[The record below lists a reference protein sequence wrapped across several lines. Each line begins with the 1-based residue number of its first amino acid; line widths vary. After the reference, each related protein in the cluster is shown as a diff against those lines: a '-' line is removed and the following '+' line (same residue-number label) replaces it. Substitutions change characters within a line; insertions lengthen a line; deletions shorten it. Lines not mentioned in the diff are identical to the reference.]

1 MNVQL
6 KIAGKVRFAA
16 PIVPQKN
23 SLPVSVIKEYIGED
37 SHDQRIDNF
46 LFKRYRDVPKSHIY
60 QLLRSG
66 QVRVN
71 GKRVNASYRLL
82 SGDMVRIPPIKRE
95 ERKSLD
101 SVQITSSQRID
112 FEVLFEDDALLVIDK
127 PAGVAVHGGSGV
139 SFGVIE
145 QLRAQNPTWKFLE
158 LVHRLD
164 RETSGVLL
172 LAKKRSALV
181 ELHRQ
186 IREGLTEKH
195 YLVLVKGEW
204 RNAKQH
210 VKLALNKY
218 VTAAG
223 ERRVAVSSGE
233 HKEQKAQLA
242 HTIFTLHKSWK
253 SFSLLDAELRT
264 GRTHQIRVHLAHL
277 GFPIA
282 GDDKY
287 GDFAMNKQLAKLDHS
302 TGLARMFLHAYT
314 MDILHPVSG
323 ERLQLKS
330 LLANDL
336 KKFLDNLDTSL
347 EV

>member
-1 MNVQL
+1 MD
-6 KIAGKVRFAA
+6 KIRRLATPIA
-16 PIVPQKN
+16 PENTLHPHF
-23 SLPVSVIKEYIGED
+23 SVINERVDEN

-82 SGDMVRIPPIKRE
+82 SGDVVRIPPIKRE
-95 ERKSLD
+95 ERKILKP
-101 SVQITSSQRID
+101 VITPLQRIN
-112 FEVLFEDDALLVIDK
+112 FEVLFEDDVLLVIDK

-145 QLRAQNPTWKFLE
+145 QLRAQNPNWKFLE
-158 LVHRLD
+158 LIHRLD
-164 RETSGVLL
+164 RETSGVLM

-204 RNAKQH
+204 HNARQH
-210 VKLALNKY
+210 VRLALNKY

-233 HKEQKAQLA
+233 HQAQLA
-242 HTIFTLHKSWK
+242 HTVFTLHKSWK
-253 SFSLLDAELRT
+253 RFSLLDAELKT

-287 GDFAMNKQLAKLDHS
+287 GDFALNKQLAKLDPS
-302 TGLARMFLHAYT
+302 VGLTRMFLHAFT

-330 LLANDL
+330 MLAKDL
-336 KKFLDNLDTSL
+336 KKFLGYLDTSL
-347 EV
+347 GK